1 MTATEAKQ
9 TEIKNPKQPKKKSFK
24 FKMLSAFSILLIII
38 FILIIVS
45 WILNG
50 IGITTTHKNI
60 DANTSETVKIGA
72 AGIVDLFWVPIQG
85 FINKSDIII
94 FILALG
100 AFINVVLVSK
110 SLIGSAQVIT
120 RKLKG
125 KEIWAIPFIMVFF
138 SILGSTEGLAEESLG
153 FYMIMIPLM
162 IAAGFDS
169 FTGLMIV
176 LLGAGVGVMGSTVN
190 PFIITVAVNAINGSG
205 SFDISAG
212 DGIVWRLICWLI
224 LTTVVIAFVMIYAMR
239 VKKNS
244 SVSVTFATAE
254 ADKEYFLQSANEVIV
269 MDWRKKTTLAIFGLT
284 LLIMIVYLIGWDS
297 ILGTTKFENA
307 GAWMNKHIPWITAFI
322 PGFGVGGLGDV
333 GGFFL
338 LSAVIL
344 GFINFRSE
352 ADFIN
357 KFLAG
362 AADIL
367 SVCLVIATAAGISVI
382 LEKTYMQDL
391 IVNGLSKVITGLNT
405 IGLMV
410 ILLLL
415 FLPLSFLIPSSSG
428 FATAIFPILGPVL
441 MTMPSS
447 DVTGSGAITAF
458 SFATGIINLVTPTS
472 GVVMGAL
479 AIARVSYDKLLKG
492 VWPLLLILTGL
503 AVVLIVAG
511 SLIGGSI
518 F

>member
-1 MTATEAKQ
+1 MTATEVKE
-9 TEIKNPKQPKKKSFK
+9 TEIKTPKQPKKRSFK

-38 FILIIVS
+38 LLLIIVS

-50 IGITTTHKNI
+50 LGITTNHKNV
-60 DANTSETVKIGA
+60 DTGVSETVKIGA

-85 FINKSDIII
+85 FIQKADIII
-94 FILALG
+94 FILTLG

-110 SLIGSAQVIT
+110 SLIGSAQIIT

-125 KEIWAIPFIMVFF
+125 KEIWAIPFIMIFF
-138 SILGSTEGLAEESLG
+138 SVLGSTEGMAEESLG

-190 PFIITVAVNAINGSG
+190 PFIITVAVNAINGTG
-205 SFDISAG
+205 YDISAG
-212 DGIVWRLICWLI
+212 DGILWRLVAWLI
-224 LTTVVIAFVMIYAMR
+224 LTAIVIAFVMIYAAK

-244 SVSVTFATAE
+244 SVSITFSTAE
-254 ADKEYFLQSANEVIV
+254 ADKQFFLQSSNEVVV
-269 MDWRKKTTLAIFGLT
+269 MDWKKKTTLIIFGIT

-297 ILGTTKFENA
+297 ILGIDKFEKA
-307 GAWMNKHIPWITAFI
+307 GAWMNSHIPWITAFI
-322 PGFGVGGLGDV
+322 PGFGVGSLGDV

-338 LSAVIL
+338 LSAIIL

-352 ADFIN
+352 ADFLN
-357 KFLAG
+357 KYLAG

-367 SVCLVIATAAGISVI
+367 SVCLVIATAAGIGVI
-382 LEKTYMQDL
+382 LEKTFMQDL
-391 IVNGLSKVITGLNT
+391 IVNGLTRTITGLNS
-405 IGLMV
+405 IALIV
-410 ILLLL
+410 ILFLL

-441 MTMPSS
+441 MTMPNN

-458 SFATGIINLVTPTS
+458 SFATGIINFVTPTS

-479 AIARVSYDKLLKG
+479 AISRVSYDKLWKG
-492 VWPLLLILTGL
+492 IWPLLLILTGL
-503 AVVLIVAG
+503 AIVFLVTG
-511 SLIGGSI
+511 SLIGGTI

>member
-1 MTATEAKQ
+1 MTTAEVKQ
-9 TEIKNPKQPKKKSFK
+9 TEIKDPKQPKKKSFK

-38 FILIIVS
+38 FILIVVS

-50 IGITTTHKNI
+50 LGITTNHKNI
-60 DANTSETVKIGA
+60 DTNTSETVKIGA
-72 AGIVDLFWVPIQG
+72 AGVIDLFWVPIQG

-190 PFIITVAVNAINGSG
+190 PFIITVAVNAINGTG
-205 SFDISAG
+205 YDISAG
-212 DGIVWRLICWLI
+212 DGIVWRLVCWLI
-224 LTTVVIAFVMIYAMR
+224 LTAVVIAFVMIYAAR
-239 VKKNS
+239 VKRDNS
-244 SVSVTFATAE
+244 ISVTFSTAE
-254 ADKEYFLQSANEVIV
+254 ADKQFFLRSVNEVIV
-269 MDWRKKTTLAIFGLT
+269 MDWRKKTTLVIFGLT

-297 ILGTTKFENA
+297 ILGTSKFENA

-344 GFINFRSE
+344 GCINFHSE

-382 LEKTYMQDL
+382 LEKTFMQDL
-391 IVNGLSKVITGLNT
+391 IINGLTKVIKGLNT

-441 MTMPSS
+441 MTMPNN
-447 DVTGSGAITAF
+447 DITGSGAITAF

-479 AIARVSYDKLLKG
+479 AISRVSYDKLLKG

-503 AVVLIVAG
+503 AVFLIVAG